1 MAKRSNKLKETT
13 TGKDEGN
20 SYDKIFKENLRELAP
35 GIIRSVLG
43 YKVFRLEPL
52 PQVKLQTTVEKEP
65 DFFVK
70 IYDGRSPDGRLL
82 HIEFEGQDEKIM
94 DWRMAE
100 YLGIGGKVHQTEIEQ
115 HLVYLGEGR
124 PSNFKGEIRH
134 TNFTYVYPVHCLSEI
149 SFTEFLYA
157 DTPQE
162 VVFAILADPDGR
174 NSEELIRIILER
186 LVKLT
191 GDSIAIRKFIKQ
203 LLVLSKKRNLRD
215 ETIKTVKEMIG
226 YNEYED
232 DIAFILGLEKGEE
245 KGLEKGMEKGI
256 EVGQEEKDL
265 IAIRNMLKKAFDS
278 TTISEIL
285 EVTVEYVLSI
295 QEQLGKEPKIA
306 SLLKKKNAKPEK
318 IAEQLKV
325 NPLLVKVIQQHLDK

>member
-1 MAKRSNKLKETT
+1 MAKRTNKLKKTT
-13 TGKDEGN
+13 GGKDEGN

-52 PQVKLQTTVEKEP
+52 PQVKLQTTLEKEP

-70 IYDGRSPDGRLL
+70 IFDQRSPDGRIL
-82 HIEFEGQDEKIM
+82 HIEFEGQDEKLM

-115 HLVYLGEGR
+115 HLVYLGEGM

-149 SFTEFLYA
+149 SFAEFLYA

-162 VVFAILADPDGR
+162 VVFAILADPGGR
-174 NSEELIRIILER
+174 NSEDLIRMILER

-191 GDSIAIRKFIKQ
+191 GDSIGIRKFIKQ
-203 LLVLSKKRNLRD
+203 LIMLSKKRNLRD
-215 ETIKTVKEMIG
+215 QTIKNVKNMVG
-226 YNEYED
+226 YQDYED
-232 DIAFILGLEKGEE
+232 DILFIEGLEQGREQ
-245 KGLEKGMEKGI
+245 
-256 EVGQEEKDL
+256 GQEEKD
-265 IAIRNMLKKAFDS
+265 ITTIRNMTGKHFDPA
-278 TTISEIL
+278 TIAEVL
-285 EVTVEYVLSI
+285 EVPVEYVYQI
-295 QEQLGKEPKIA
+295 QEQLKKEPSIAAMLKMKDADFIKIA
-306 SLLKKKNAKPEK
+306 K
-318 IAEQLKV
+318 QLEV
-325 NPLLVKVIQQHLDK
+325 NPLLVKVIQQHLKK